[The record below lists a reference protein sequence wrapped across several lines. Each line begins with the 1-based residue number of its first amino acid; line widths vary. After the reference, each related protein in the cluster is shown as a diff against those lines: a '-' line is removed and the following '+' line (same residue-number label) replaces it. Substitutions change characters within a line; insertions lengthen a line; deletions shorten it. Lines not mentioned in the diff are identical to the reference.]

1 MNAHGA
7 LPGNRNRS
15 ESMARVSK
23 LYEESNGGDSAVA
36 VGSLLERAEES
47 DPGFSERVC
56 AVLDSKAAV
65 HDLTLRDVIGHIRL
79 WHFEGQAVECG
90 AGRLDGDM
98 HRMARAVGKE
108 WRRCTSCVRT
118 AAAWWIAMTIEC
130 DLGLDRLARRVPK
143 SGPGQPASPAEREL
157 ARPRLATTLRVAR
170 LYQEFNH
177 GSKMEPEELHDTVV
191 DLLDTLKEYYPGFR
205 ERIAD
210 TLAAEDPG
218 EAVLSLTLD
227 DVICHN
233 KMWHLI
239 GLTEDD
245 HLDSDRL
252 WGDMQRM
259 ATAVG
264 EECGACVPCA
274 RAAIAGWI
282 ARTVAWELG
291 PRTTPDPLMAP
302 NSDSDAGSG
311 GQAAS

>member
-1 MNAHGA
+1 
-7 LPGNRNRS
+7 
-15 ESMARVSK
+15 MARVSK

-56 AVLDSKAAV
+56 AVLDSEAAV

-79 WHFEGQAVECG
+79 WHFEGRAVECG

-177 GSKMEPEELHDTVV
+177 GSKMGPEELHDTVV

-205 ERIAD
+205 ERIAEA
-210 TLAAEDPG
+210 LAAGEPG

-227 DVICHN
+227 ERHLPQQDVAPHRA
-233 KMWHLI
+233 
-239 GLTEDD
+239 
-245 HLDSDRL
+245 DR
-252 WGDMQRM
+252 GR
-259 ATAVG
+259 
-264 EECGACVPCA
+264 PP
-274 RAAIAGWI
+274 R
-282 ARTVAWELG
+282 LG
-291 PRTTPDPLMAP
+291 PPVGRHAEDGHGRQRGMRGVRPVRPGPHRRMDCQDSGVGAGATDDPRPPDGA
-302 NSDSDAGSG
+302 
-311 GQAAS
+311 QQRF